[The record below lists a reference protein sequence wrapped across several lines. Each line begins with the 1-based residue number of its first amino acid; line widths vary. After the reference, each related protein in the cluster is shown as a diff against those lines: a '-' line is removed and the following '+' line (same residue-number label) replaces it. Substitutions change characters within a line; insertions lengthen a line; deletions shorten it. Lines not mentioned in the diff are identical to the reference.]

1 MKDQRSTSGSSIF
14 RHRRGKRLI
23 VAFLV
28 LGVIL
33 MAATMPPVTPP
44 AQFTVVLD
52 AGHGGSDPGNLGT
65 GRYKKTEKDISLDVT
80 KLVGKYIEENYP
92 EIKLIYTRKGDTFP
106 TLHNRVEIANGAN
119 ADLFISIHCNSAE
132 NKAAFGTESF
142 VMGLHK
148 TEESLKTA
156 MRENASIFLEKDHEK
171 TYNGFDPKD
180 PDTYIILSMRENA
193 YLDHSISLAKKVQ
206 DQFRTRAG
214 RKDRGVKQAGHY
226 VTSFTNMPAILVELG
241 FLSNTEEEDYL
252 HSEDGQTY
260 MASAIYRAFKEFM
273 EKTNSKKDS
282 KDNSATVETPKKQEP
297 KSENPIVKN
306 EPVKETVKVTDS
318 PIIWKEVDKGIKYQ
332 VQILSSP
339 KPLDKKSSD
348 FKGLEKVESY
358 ILSGV
363 HKYLVGSTKSF
374 KEAKKM
380 QDHLRSMG
388 FKDAFV
394 VAFENGQRVDLSKA
408 IAQSSE

>member
-1 MKDQRSTSGSSIF
+1 
-14 RHRRGKRLI
+14 
-23 VAFLV
+23 
-28 LGVIL
+28 
-33 MAATMPPVTPP
+33 
-44 AQFTVVLD
+44 
-52 AGHGGSDPGNLGT
+52 
-65 GRYKKTEKDISLDVT
+65 
-80 KLVGKYIEENYP
+80 
-92 EIKLIYTRKGDTFP
+92 
-106 TLHNRVEIANGAN
+106 
-119 ADLFISIHCNSAE
+119 
-132 NKAAFGTESF
+132 
-142 VMGLHK
+142 
-148 TEESLKTA
+148 
-156 MRENASIFLEKDHEK
+156 
-171 TYNGFDPKD
+171 
-180 PDTYIILSMRENA
+180 
-193 YLDHSISLAKKVQ
+193 
-206 DQFRTRAG
+206 
-214 RKDRGVKQAGHY
+214 
-226 VTSFTNMPAILVELG
+226 MPAILVELG